1 MVSAEAD
8 ARQVPIRGSTRLYA
22 IIGNPIVQVKSP
34 EILNPRFAAAGMDAV
49 LVPVNVR
56 PERFEETVSGLMA
69 IGNLDG
75 IIATVPYKAR
85 IMPFIDNVLPA
96 AAVVGAANALRRE
109 AAGRWSGN
117 MFDGLGLVRGLS
129 EAPVAPEGRKIML
142 VGAGGVGSA
151 IAVALADAGAATITI
166 FDIDAAKAE
175 ALARRVAAAFPACVV
190 RAGPVE
196 LPGHD
201 TLVNATPIGMAP
213 EDSLPMALDGLGPEI
228 IAIDVIHKR
237 EGVTPFLHQARALGC
252 RTFDGHVM
260 LHGQAEELAQFFA
273 SAGFGQL

>member
-1 MVSAEAD
+1 MTSANAD

-22 IIGNPIVQVKSP
+22 IIGDPIAQVKSP

-69 IGNLDG
+69 VGNLDG

-96 AAVVGAANALRRE
+96 AAVVGVANALRRE
-109 AAGRWSGN
+109 TDGRWSGN
-117 MFDGLGLVRGLS
+117 MFDGLGLVRGLG
-129 EAPVAPEGRKIML
+129 EASVTPAGRKIML

-151 IAVALADAGAATITI
+151 IAVALADAGAATIMI
-166 FDIDAAKAE
+166 FDIDAGKAE
-175 ALARRVAAAFPACVV
+175 ALARRVSAAFPACTV

-196 LPGHD
+196 IAGHD

-213 EDSLPMALDGLGPEI
+213 EDSLPMALDGLGPET

-237 EGVTPFLHQARALGC
+237 EGVTPFLDRARALGC
-252 RTFDGHVM
+252 RIFDGHVM

-273 SAGFGQL
+273 SAAKR